1 MYRFFV
7 LSRKT
12 EIPNCLVLVIYK
24 KEEKLK
30 FFRFTDCIY
39 IRNQVL
45 KHNCQFKLCYFNLF
59 KECLMKTNSTLELKF
74 YISKSYRLDGITNL
88 MNMSLSK
95 LCELVM
101 DREAWC
107 AAVHGVA
114 KSRTWLS
121 ELTWKVIALIEII
134 KILRLRNPNE

>member
-12 EIPNCLVLVIYK
+12 EITNSLVLVIYK

-30 FFRFTDCIY
+30 FFGFTDCIY

-45 KHNCQFKLCYFNLF
+45 KHNCQFRLCYFNLF

-95 LCELVM
+95 PWELVR
-101 DREAWC
+101 DREVWHAE
-107 AAVHGVA
+107 VHWVA
-114 KSRTWLS
+114 KSQT
-121 ELTWKVIALIEII
+121 
-134 KILRLRNPNE
+134 